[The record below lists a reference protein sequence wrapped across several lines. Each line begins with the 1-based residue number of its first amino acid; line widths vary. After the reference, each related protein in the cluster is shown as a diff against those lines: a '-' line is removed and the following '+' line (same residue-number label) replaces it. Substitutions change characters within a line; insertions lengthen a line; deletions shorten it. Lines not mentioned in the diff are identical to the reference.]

1 VHNWIANPKR
11 YLPYTGMPVNIPF
24 DKPVSQDLYPGSSEQ
39 QVDALTDLLM
49 HFDTFAKKNLSL
61 DPYLRQSV
69 PAAPAPAAG
78 VAPQLPPSVAVPAA
92 DQPGSA
98 GISSPADN
106 ASGAA
111 VAPVLAPPADAAFS
125 GSRQIEISRESA
137 AALN

>member
-1 VHNWIANPKR
+1 
-11 YLPYTGMPVNIPF
+11 MPVNIPF

-61 DPYLRQSV
+61 DPYLRQSA
-69 PAAPAPAAG
+69 PAIPAPAAG
-78 VAPQLPPSVAVPAA
+78 AGAGRQLPPSAVVPAA

-98 GISSPADN
+98 GISGPADS
-106 ASGAA
+106 ASGAR
-111 VAPVLAPPADAAFS
+111 VAPVLAPAGDAAFS
-125 GSRQIEISRESA
+125 DGRQSEISRESA